1 MEANTPP
8 TTVTLAVRIGREIHA
23 EMIRQGLT
31 QEHLANRVDRSQ
43 QWVSRRITGRTPV
56 DAADLEEIA
65 EALGVPV
72 AQFWPA
78 PQPTSGGGA
87 R

>member
-1 MEANTPP
+1 MTASTGPA
-8 TTVTLAVRIGREIHA
+8 TIALAQRIGREIHA

-31 QEHLANRVDRSQ
+31 QEDLAERLGRSQ

-56 DAADLEEIA
+56 DAADVEQIA
-65 EALGVPV
+65 AALGVPLTRLLPH
-72 AQFWPA
+72 AE
-78 PQPTSGGGA
+78 PTPGVT